1 MRGLLPARKCE
12 GRLPRVCSCLQL
24 WVLLCAATSAPA
36 PAQSPLSSEDAA
48 LAKEVWGEASK
59 GGRLACR
66 IETRKPFPDYTFHF
80 NPGYIVQCS
89 WGQFQLVDTHV
100 GIFTRI
106 TPEGGT
112 PLELGSFYI
121 FKGSRLKLSLLPG
134 LPDRS
139 AEFDVSGT
147 FSIGEGRYEVQVI
160 VADQNGRTHQRKWKV
175 RLAHSRQTKLPV
187 VLAPHT
193 AAPVEIPKWDGPQAA
208 GLHGPRLTVL
218 LDAAPMVPLNSVLDT
233 HGHFRLNFVPPVRAW
248 DQAFLLQVLSSLLQ
262 QTHCS
267 SVRLIAF
274 CSEEQR
280 EIYRADTFQPSGF
293 AQLQQALHD
302 LELGTVSVQVLGRPH
317 GGVEMLNGFVNK
329 ELTTKEPSDAV
340 IFLRPGAYIG
350 VKIPQRL
357 LGPRKA
363 QKPRFYF
370 FQLILPDEGFSDSI
384 VYLTEGREGTAFRFG
399 SPAGLAQAIRKM
411 QAQLQERDEG
421 GS

>member
-1 MRGLLPARKCE
+1 
-12 GRLPRVCSCLQL
+12 
-24 WVLLCAATSAPA
+24 
-36 PAQSPLSSEDAA
+36 
-48 LAKEVWGEASK
+48 
-59 GGRLACR
+59 LACR

-80 NPGYIVQCS
+80 NSGYIVQCG

-106 TPEGGT
+106 TPEGDT

-121 FKGSRLKLSLLPG
+121 FKGSSLKLPLVPS

-139 AEFDVSGT
+139 AEFDVSGA
-147 FSIGEGRYEVQVI
+147 FSVGEGRYEVQVI
-160 VADQNGRTHQRKWKV
+160 VADQNGRTYQRKWKV

-218 LDAAPMVPLNSVLDT
+218 LEAAPMVPINIVLDT
-233 HGHFRLNFVPPVRAW
+233 HGHSRLNFVPKMRAW

-274 CSEEQR
+274 SSAAQR

-293 AQLQQALHD
+293 AQLQQAMHD
-302 LELGTVSVQVLGRPH
+302 LELGTVPVEVLKPPH
-317 GGVEMLNGFVNK
+317 GGVEMLTGFINN
-329 ELTTKEPSDAV
+329 ELTAKEPSDVV
-340 IFLRPGAYIG
+340 IFLGPYAYMG
-350 VKIPQRL
+350 GKTRQKL
-357 LGPRKA
+357 LEPRKA

-370 FQLILPDEGFSDSI
+370 FQLVLPDEGFSDSI
-384 VYLTEGREGTAFRFG
+384 VYLTKGREGTVFTFG